1 MILRW
6 TEQNIHV
13 SRFQYKKFSG
23 YKSLT
28 CTLQLL
34 TENIYSKM
42 SFGYSLLLTDIVD
55 KATGSVWT
63 FTVLFFVA
71 IESCTIGYVS
81 DKKIHNF
88 LWKVLRAFCL
98 EHGAKDI
105 TCTSKLCKVLT
116 KDPFRISLQTLF
128 SYCFNKIYSSIKN
141 KVYGKFYYQH
151 TTLIWS

>member
-1 MILRW
+1 MYL
-6 TEQNIHV
+6 
-13 SRFQYKKFSG
+13 RFQYNKFSG

-71 IESCTIGYVS
+71 IESFTTGYVS
-81 DKKIHNF
+81 EKKIHNF

-98 EHGAKDI
+98 KHRAKDI
-105 TCTSKLCKVLT
+105 KCTSKLCKVLT
-116 KDPFRISLQTLF
+116 KDLFRISLQTLF
-128 SYCFNKIYSSIKN
+128 SYCFNKLSSSIKN